1 MMQLDVTHQLHL
13 GVNFKTILSLTRP
26 SSNAYTYHKL
36 LRVLVIDYMPEAIK
50 FQLGSI
56 YPSIITND
64 SNKRTESF
72 MNCESLIAKIN
83 H

>member
-1 MMQLDVTHQLHL
+1 MHL

-26 SSNAYTYHKL
+26 LSNAYTNHKL
-36 LRVLVIDYMPEAIK
+36 SGVSSLVYMPEAIK

-72 MNCESLIAKIN
+72 PNSESLIANI
-83 H
+83 